1 MCEKN
6 KEYIIN
12 SNKNSSFP
20 KNNINQEILNILDI
34 EYSISKDINDKINI
48 LTKSDFLEL
57 YEKVLIKSLT
67 NNYHYIELIVPKFIK
82 IWIEKKYFLW
92 YDFHQKFLDYF
103 VKIYTSYEDDK
114 FFIRDVVPSLL
125 EIDFIINDK
134 RVIKY
139 FEEFL
144 EHIFIKLENFIKI
157 YQDLSLNFLDMK
169 KRIQYEKLK
178 YTEVYKYYITDLIP
192 MILELDIKISEI
204 KLENFNKN
212 KVILEKIYYINN

>member
-67 NNYHYIELIVPKFIK
+67 NNYNYIELIVPKFIK